1 MPGVTTGIRCLPVP
15 ILKRAKT
22 LRLNVKMNIF
32 FARLWIRLVRKMKGL
47 SMPARERL
55 ARTVALMLWLAVPK
69 RRHVIETN
77 LQLCFPEMPP
87 EERKALARRV
97 YVRLA
102 RAAIDHGTLWE
113 ADAEE
118 IRRFVT
124 FEGLDNLLDMKD
136 GRPVI
141 VVAPHFA
148 GLDAAGI
155 ALNTYVRGV
164 SLYQK
169 QSNPAW
175 DKAVLQ
181 GRLRFS
187 NPVLIAKSNASD
199 LRPVLRAMKEGL
211 PFYYLPD
218 MDHGLKNSI
227 FVPFFGVQAATLPM
241 VSRLARLTKAKVLW
255 CIATMTENGYHVIIS
270 KPWDNFPTA
279 DYEADTLRVNQELE
293 EWIRAYPDQY
303 LWVHRRFKTRP
314 EGETPI
320 Y

>member
-1 MPGVTTGIRCLPVP
+1 MSKDTSDM
-15 ILKRAKT
+15 
-22 LRLNVKMNIF
+22 NVF
-32 FARLWIRLVRKMKGL
+32 FARLWIRLVRRMKGL
-47 SMPARERL
+47 SMPVRECL
-55 ARTVALMLWLAVPK
+55 ARVAARVLWTGVPK
-69 RRHVIETN
+69 RRHIIETN
-77 LQLCFPEMPP
+77 LRVCFPEMS
-87 EERKALARRV
+87 ETERRALARRV

-113 ADAEE
+113 ADQEE

-124 FEGLDNLLDMKD
+124 FEGLENLLEEAKT
-136 GRPVI
+136 GPVI
-141 VVAPHFA
+141 AVAPHFA

-175 DKAVLQ
+175 DEAVLA
-181 GRLRFS
+181 GRKRFS
-187 NPVLIAKSNASD
+187 DPILIAKSNASD

-218 MDHGLKNSI
+218 MDHGIKNSI

-241 VSRLARLTKAKVLW
+241 VSRLARVTRAKVVW
-255 CIATMTENGYHVIIS
+255 CIATMTEKGYHVILS
-270 KPWDNFPTA
+270 KPWENFPTA
-279 DYEADTLRVNQELE
+279 DYEADTLRVTQELE

-314 EGETPI
+314 EGEPSI

>member
-1 MPGVTTGIRCLPVP
+1 MSKDTSDM
-15 ILKRAKT
+15 
-22 LRLNVKMNIF
+22 NVF
-32 FARLWIRLVRKMKGL
+32 FARLWIRLVRRMKGL

-55 ARTVALMLWLAVPK
+55 ARVVARVLWTAVPK
-69 RRHVIETN
+69 RRHIIETN
-77 LQLCFPEMPP
+77 LRVCFPEMS
-87 EERKALARRV
+87 ETERRALARRV

-113 ADAEE
+113 ADQEE

-124 FEGLDNLLDMKD
+124 FEGLEDLLEEAKT
-136 GRPVI
+136 GPVI
-141 VVAPHFA
+141 AVAPHFA

-175 DKAVLQ
+175 DEAVLA
-181 GRLRFS
+181 GRKRFS
-187 NPVLIAKSNASD
+187 DPILIAKSNASD

-218 MDHGLKNSI
+218 MDHGIKNSI

-241 VSRLARLTKAKVLW
+241 VSRLARVTRAKVVW
-255 CIATMTENGYHVIIS
+255 CIATMTEKGYHVILS
-270 KPWDNFPTA
+270 KPWENFPTA
-279 DYEADTLRVNQELE
+279 DYEADTQRVNQELE

-314 EGETPI
+314 EGEPSI

>member
-1 MPGVTTGIRCLPVP
+1 MSKDTSDM
-15 ILKRAKT
+15 
-22 LRLNVKMNIF
+22 NVF
-32 FARLWIRLVRKMKGL
+32 FARLWIRLVRRMKGL

-55 ARTVALMLWLAVPK
+55 ARVVARVLWTAVPK
-69 RRHVIETN
+69 RRHIIETN
-77 LQLCFPEMPP
+77 LRVCFPEMS
-87 EERKALARRV
+87 ETERRALARRV

-113 ADAEE
+113 ADQEE

-124 FEGLDNLLDMKD
+124 FEGLENLLEEAKT
-136 GRPVI
+136 GPVI

-175 DKAVLQ
+175 DEAVLA
-181 GRLRFS
+181 GRKRFS
-187 NPVLIAKSNASD
+187 DPILIAKSNASD

-218 MDHGLKNSI
+218 MDHGIKNSI

-241 VSRLARLTKAKVLW
+241 VSRLARVTRAKVVW
-255 CIATMTENGYHVIIS
+255 CIATMTEKGYHVILS
-270 KPWDNFPTA
+270 KPWENFPTA
-279 DYEADTLRVNQELE
+279 DYEADTLRVTQELE

-314 EGETPI
+314 EGEPSI

>member
-1 MPGVTTGIRCLPVP
+1 MSKDTSDM
-15 ILKRAKT
+15 
-22 LRLNVKMNIF
+22 NVF
-32 FARLWIRLVRKMKGL
+32 FARLWIRLVRRMKGL
-47 SMPARERL
+47 SMPVRECL
-55 ARTVALMLWLAVPK
+55 ARVAALVLWMVVPK
-69 RRHVIETN
+69 RRHIIETN
-77 LQLCFPEMPP
+77 LRVCFPEMS
-87 EERKALARRV
+87 ETERRALARRV

-113 ADAEE
+113 ADQEE

-124 FEGLDNLLDMKD
+124 FEGLENLLEEAKT
-136 GRPVI
+136 GPVI
-141 VVAPHFA
+141 AVAPHFA

-175 DKAVLQ
+175 DEAVLA
-181 GRLRFS
+181 GRKRFS
-187 NPVLIAKSNASD
+187 DPILIAKSNASD

-218 MDHGLKNSI
+218 MDHGIKNSI

-241 VSRLARLTKAKVLW
+241 VSRLARVTRAKVIW
-255 CIATMTENGYHVIIS
+255 CIATMTEKGYHVILS
-270 KPWDNFPTA
+270 KPWENFPTA
-279 DYEADTLRVNQELE
+279 DYEADTQRVNQELE

-314 EGETPI
+314 EGEPSI

>member
-1 MPGVTTGIRCLPVP
+1 MSKDTSDM
-15 ILKRAKT
+15 
-22 LRLNVKMNIF
+22 NVF
-32 FARLWIRLVRKMKGL
+32 FARLWIRLVRRMKGL
-47 SMPARERL
+47 SMPVRECL
-55 ARTVALMLWLAVPK
+55 ARVAARVLWTGVPK
-69 RRHVIETN
+69 RRHIIETN
-77 LQLCFPEMPP
+77 LRVCFPEMS
-87 EERKALARRV
+87 ETERRALARRV

-113 ADAEE
+113 ADQEE

-124 FEGLDNLLDMKD
+124 FEGLENLLEEAKT
-136 GRPVI
+136 GPVI
-141 VVAPHFA
+141 AVAPHFA

-175 DKAVLQ
+175 DEAVLA
-181 GRLRFS
+181 GRKRFS
-187 NPVLIAKSNASD
+187 DPILIAKSNASD

-218 MDHGLKNSI
+218 MDHGIKNSI

-241 VSRLARLTKAKVLW
+241 VSRLARVTRAKVVW
-255 CIATMTENGYHVIIS
+255 CIATMTEKGYHVILS
-270 KPWDNFPTA
+270 KPWENFPTA

-314 EGETPI
+314 EGEPSI

>member
-1 MPGVTTGIRCLPVP
+1 MSKDTSDM
-15 ILKRAKT
+15 
-22 LRLNVKMNIF
+22 NVF
-32 FARLWIRLVRKMKGL
+32 FARLWIRLVRRMKGL

-55 ARTVALMLWLAVPK
+55 ARVVARVLWTAVPK
-69 RRHVIETN
+69 RRHIIETN
-77 LQLCFPEMPP
+77 LRVCFPEMS
-87 EERKALARRV
+87 ETERRALARRV

-113 ADAEE
+113 ADQEE

-124 FEGLDNLLDMKD
+124 FEGLENLLEEAKI
-136 GRPVI
+136 GPVI

-175 DKAVLQ
+175 DEAVLA
-181 GRLRFS
+181 GRKRFS
-187 NPVLIAKSNASD
+187 DPILIAKSNASD

-218 MDHGLKNSI
+218 MDHGIKNSI

-241 VSRLARLTKAKVLW
+241 VSRLARVTRAKVIW
-255 CIATMTENGYHVIIS
+255 CIATMTEKGYHVILS
-270 KPWDNFPTA
+270 KPWENFPTA
-279 DYEADTLRVNQELE
+279 DYEADTLRVTQELE

-314 EGETPI
+314 EGEPSI

>member
-1 MPGVTTGIRCLPVP
+1 MSKDTSDM
-15 ILKRAKT
+15 
-22 LRLNVKMNIF
+22 NVS
-32 FARLWIRLVRKMKGL
+32 FARLWIRLVRRMKGL
-47 SMPARERL
+47 SMPVRECL
-55 ARTVALMLWLAVPK
+55 ARVAARVLWTAVPK
-69 RRHVIETN
+69 RRHIIETN
-77 LQLCFPEMPP
+77 LRVCFPEMS
-87 EERKALARRV
+87 EAERRALARRV

-113 ADAEE
+113 ADQEE

-124 FEGLDNLLDMKD
+124 FEGLENLLEEAKT
-136 GRPVI
+136 GPVI
-141 VVAPHFA
+141 AVVPHFA

-175 DKAVLQ
+175 DEAVLA
-181 GRLRFS
+181 GRKRFS
-187 NPVLIAKSNASD
+187 DPILIAKSNASD

-218 MDHGLKNSI
+218 MDHGIKNSI

-241 VSRLARLTKAKVLW
+241 VSRLARVTRAKVIW
-255 CIATMTENGYHVIIS
+255 CIATMTEKGYHVILS
-270 KPWDNFPTA
+270 KPWENFPTA

-314 EGETPI
+314 EGEPSI

>member
-1 MPGVTTGIRCLPVP
+1 MSKDTSDM
-15 ILKRAKT
+15 
-22 LRLNVKMNIF
+22 NVF
-32 FARLWIRLVRKMKGL
+32 FARLWIRLVRRMKGL
-47 SMPARERL
+47 SMPVRECL
-55 ARTVALMLWLAVPK
+55 ARVAARVLWTAVPK
-69 RRHVIETN
+69 RRHIIETN
-77 LQLCFPEMPP
+77 LRVCFPEMS
-87 EERKALARRV
+87 ETERRALARRV

-113 ADAEE
+113 ADQEE

-124 FEGLDNLLDMKD
+124 FEGLENLLEEAKT
-136 GRPVI
+136 GPVI
-141 VVAPHFA
+141 AVAPHFA

-175 DKAVLQ
+175 DEAVLA
-181 GRLRFS
+181 GRKRFS
-187 NPVLIAKSNASD
+187 DPILIAKSNASD

-218 MDHGLKNSI
+218 MDHGIKNSI

-241 VSRLARLTKAKVLW
+241 VSRLARVTRAKVVW
-255 CIATMTENGYHVIIS
+255 CIATMTEKGYHVILS
-270 KPWDNFPTA
+270 KPWENFPTA
-279 DYEADTLRVNQELE
+279 DYEADTLRVNLELE

-314 EGETPI
+314 EGEPSI

>member
-1 MPGVTTGIRCLPVP
+1 MSKDTSDM
-15 ILKRAKT
+15 
-22 LRLNVKMNIF
+22 NVF
-32 FARLWIRLVRKMKGL
+32 FARLWIRLVRRMKGL

-55 ARTVALMLWLAVPK
+55 ARVVARVLWTAVPK
-69 RRHVIETN
+69 RRHIIETN
-77 LQLCFPEMPP
+77 LRVCFPEMS
-87 EERKALARRV
+87 ETERRALARRV

-113 ADAEE
+113 ADQEE

-124 FEGLDNLLDMKD
+124 FEGLENLLEEAKT
-136 GRPVI
+136 GPVI
-141 VVAPHFA
+141 AVAPHFA

-175 DKAVLQ
+175 DEAVLA
-181 GRLRFS
+181 GRKRFS
-187 NPVLIAKSNASD
+187 DPILIAKSNASD

-218 MDHGLKNSI
+218 MDHGIKNSI

-241 VSRLARLTKAKVLW
+241 VSRLARVTRAKVVW
-255 CIATMTENGYHVIIS
+255 CIATMTEKGYHVILS
-270 KPWDNFPTA
+270 KPWENFPTA
-279 DYEADTLRVNQELE
+279 DYEADTLRVTQELE

-314 EGETPI
+314 EGEPSI

>member
-1 MPGVTTGIRCLPVP
+1 MSKDTSDM
-15 ILKRAKT
+15 
-22 LRLNVKMNIF
+22 NVF
-32 FARLWIRLVRKMKGL
+32 FARLWIRLVRRMKGL
-47 SMPARERL
+47 SMPVRECL
-55 ARTVALMLWLAVPK
+55 ARVAARVLWTAVPK
-69 RRHVIETN
+69 RRHIIETN
-77 LQLCFPEMPP
+77 LRVCFPEMS
-87 EERKALARRV
+87 ETERRALARRV

-113 ADAEE
+113 ADQEE

-124 FEGLDNLLDMKD
+124 FEGLENLLEEAKT
-136 GRPVI
+136 GPVI
-141 VVAPHFA
+141 AVAPHFA

-175 DKAVLQ
+175 DEAVLA
-181 GRLRFS
+181 GRKRFS
-187 NPVLIAKSNASD
+187 DPILIAKSNASD

-218 MDHGLKNSI
+218 MDHGIKNSI

-241 VSRLARLTKAKVLW
+241 VSRLARVTRAKVVW
-255 CIATMTENGYHVIIS
+255 CIATMTEKGYHVILS
-270 KPWDNFPTA
+270 KPWENFPTA

-314 EGETPI
+314 EGEPSI

>member
-1 MPGVTTGIRCLPVP
+1 MSKDTSDM
-15 ILKRAKT
+15 
-22 LRLNVKMNIF
+22 NVF
-32 FARLWIRLVRKMKGL
+32 FARLWIRLVRRMKGL

-55 ARTVALMLWLAVPK
+55 ARVVARVLWTAVPK
-69 RRHVIETN
+69 RRHIIETN
-77 LQLCFPEMPP
+77 LRVCFPEMS
-87 EERKALARRV
+87 ETERRALARRV

-113 ADAEE
+113 ADQEE

-124 FEGLDNLLDMKD
+124 FEGLENLLEEAKT
-136 GRPVI
+136 GPVI
-141 VVAPHFA
+141 AVAPHFA

-175 DKAVLQ
+175 DEAVLA
-181 GRLRFS
+181 GRKRFS
-187 NPVLIAKSNASD
+187 DPILIAKSNASD

-218 MDHGLKNSI
+218 MDHGIKNSI

-241 VSRLARLTKAKVLW
+241 VSRLARVTRAKVIW
-255 CIATMTENGYHVIIS
+255 CIATMTEKGYHVILS
-270 KPWDNFPTA
+270 KPWENFPTA

-314 EGETPI
+314 EGEPSI

>member
-1 MPGVTTGIRCLPVP
+1 MSKDTSDM
-15 ILKRAKT
+15 
-22 LRLNVKMNIF
+22 NVF
-32 FARLWIRLVRKMKGL
+32 FARLWIRLVRRMKGL
-47 SMPARERL
+47 AMPVRECL
-55 ARTVALMLWLAVPK
+55 ARVAACVLWTAVPK
-69 RRHVIETN
+69 RRHIIETN
-77 LQLCFPEMPP
+77 LRACFPEMS
-87 EERKALARRV
+87 ETERRALARRV

-113 ADAEE
+113 ADQEE

-124 FEGLDNLLDMKD
+124 FEGLEDLLEEAKT
-136 GRPVI
+136 GSLI

-175 DKAVLQ
+175 DEAVLA
-181 GRLRFS
+181 GRKRFS
-187 NPVLIAKSNASD
+187 DPILIAKSNASD

-218 MDHGLKNSI
+218 MDHGIKNSI

-241 VSRLARLTKAKVLW
+241 VSRRARVTRAKVVW
-255 CIATMTENGYHVIIS
+255 CIATMTEKGYHVILS
-270 KPWDNFPTA
+270 KPWENFPTA
-279 DYEADTLRVNQELE
+279 DYEADTQRVNQELE

-314 EGETPI
+314 EGEPSI

>member
-1 MPGVTTGIRCLPVP
+1 MSKDTSDM
-15 ILKRAKT
+15 
-22 LRLNVKMNIF
+22 NVF
-32 FARLWIRLVRKMKGL
+32 FARLWIRLVRRMKGL
-47 SMPARERL
+47 SMPVRECL
-55 ARTVALMLWLAVPK
+55 ARVAALVLWTAVPK
-69 RRHVIETN
+69 RRHIIETN
-77 LQLCFPEMPP
+77 LRVCFPEMS
-87 EERKALARRV
+87 ETERRALARRV

-113 ADAEE
+113 ADQEE
-118 IRRFVT
+118 IRRFVS
-124 FEGLDNLLDMKD
+124 FEGLEDLLEEAKT
-136 GRPVI
+136 GPLI

-175 DKAVLQ
+175 DEAVLA
-181 GRLRFS
+181 GRKRFS
-187 NPVLIAKSNASD
+187 DPILIAKSNASD

-218 MDHGLKNSI
+218 MDHGIKNSI

-241 VSRLARLTKAKVLW
+241 VSRLARVTRAKVVW
-255 CIATMTENGYHVIIS
+255 CIATMTEKGYHVILS
-270 KPWDNFPTA
+270 KPWENFPTA

-314 EGETPI
+314 EGEPSI